1 MCPGTLG
8 GAAGWLAGQGGGQLL
23 PVWRGGL
30 GSVVICAR
38 SGHRCEERPSPECQ
52 ASEVPSVRELA
63 RPHPR
68 EVSPRVVSALAG
80 KPREPVP

>member
-1 MCPGTLG
+1 M
-8 GAAGWLAGQGGGQLL
+8 
-23 PVWRGGL
+23 WRGEL
-30 GSVVICAR
+30 GSVVLYTR
-38 SGHRCEERPSPECQ
+38 SGHRCEEWPSPECQ

-80 KPREPVP
+80 KPREPIP